1 MKRGGVGYVQPD
13 SGMFPSLET
22 LHQLIEACGALPCG
36 AWLDGTS
43 AGEADAEEWLAF
55 LVDQGAVAL
64 NIIPDRNW
72 NIADPEAKRLKL
84 GHLYRVVEAAQALDL
99 PLNVGTEMNSFG
111 QKLVDDF
118 VAPELASVRQAFL
131 DGAYFIYGH
140 TTLQRAAGMGFMSDW
155 AQSELP
161 SRSARNQFYAEV
173 GHLVPPGAAGLDRL
187 ERLDA
192 TASPQEILSELSEW

>member
-1 MKRGGVGYVQPD
+1 
-13 SGMFPSLET
+13 MFPSLGT

-55 LVDQGAVAL
+55 LVDQGIVAL

-72 NIADPEAKRLKL
+72 NISDPDTKRLKL
-84 GHLYRVVEAAQALDL
+84 GHLYRVIEAARALHL

-118 VAPELASVRQAFL
+118 DAPELAPLRGLFL
-131 DGAYFIYGH
+131 EGAHFVYGH
-140 TTLQRAAGMGFMSDW
+140 TILQRAVGRGYLSEW
-155 AQSELP
+155 ARSALP
-161 SRSARNQFYAEV
+161 SRSERNQFYTKV
-173 GHLVPPGAAGLDRL
+173 GTLVPPGRVGLARR
-187 ERLDA
+187 ERLDPN
-192 TASPQEILSELSEW
+192 ASPQETLSTLGEW